1 MAIYHASCRDAKTA
15 EEYLLKCLFK
25 AEDERDEA
33 IAYCDG
39 VRQAEEERIKAAE
52 EAQKEFEEKAKN
64 APVFSVKETKTVKYK
79 VASAYKFCDKDY
91 GLADV
96 KTLTDALNLDDE
108 KLYEWACKNYSG
120 EKGWYSFRPINRTEK
135 TFDYTFVY
143 YGDYDETDLH
153 VFVSEEGWPES
164 FETLMVD
171 EAKIDKFCLITEDG
185 KIKALAITDLR
196 KELKDAISRL
206 LKRADNNES

>member
-1 MAIYHASCRDAKTA
+1 MTETNYKSYRDAKTA

-25 AEDERDEA
+25 AEEERDEA

-39 VRQAEEERIKAAE
+39 VRKAEEGRIEAE
-52 EAQKEFEEKAKN
+52 KEAQKELEEKAKN

-96 KTLTDALNLDDE
+96 KTLTDALNLSDE
-108 KLYEWACKNYSG
+108 ELYEWACKSYSG
-120 EKGWYSFRPINRTEK
+120 EKGWYSFRPINRIEK
-135 TFDYTFVY
+135 TFDYTLVY
-143 YGDYDETDLH
+143 YNDDDETDPQ
-153 VFVSEEGWPES
+153 VFVSEEGWPEN
-164 FETLMVD
+164 FEKLMAD
-171 EAKIDKFCLITEDG
+171 EAKIDKFCLITEDS

-206 LKRADNNES
+206 LKKEQQ

>member
-1 MAIYHASCRDAKTA
+1 MIETNYKSCRDAKTA

-25 AEDERDEA
+25 AEEERDEA

-39 VRQAEEERIKAAE
+39 VRKAEEGRIEAEEE
-52 EAQKEFEEKAKN
+52 AQRELEEKAKN
-64 APVFSVKETKTVKYK
+64 APVFSVKETKAVRYK
-79 VASAYKFCDKDY
+79 VTSAYKFCDKDY

-96 KTLTDALNLDDE
+96 KTLTDALNLSDE
-108 KLYEWACKNYSG
+108 ELYEWACKNYSG

-143 YGDYDETDLH
+143 YGDDETDLQ
-153 VFVSEEGWPES
+153 VFVSEEGWPEN
-164 FETLMVD
+164 FEKLTVD
-171 EAKIDKFCLITEDG
+171 EAKIDKFCLITEDS
-185 KIKALAITDLR
+185 KVKALAIADLR

-206 LKRADNNES
+206 LKKEQQ

>member
-1 MAIYHASCRDAKTA
+1 MTIYHASCRDAKTA

-39 VRQAEEERIKAAE
+39 VRRAEEERIKAAE
-52 EAQKEFEEKAKN
+52 EAQKELEEKAKN
-64 APVFSVKETKTVKYK
+64 APVFSVKETKAVKYE

-91 GLADV
+91 GSADV

-108 KLYEWACKNYSG
+108 KLYEWACKSYSG

-135 TFDYTFVY
+135 TFDYMLAY
-143 YGDYDETDLH
+143 YNDNDGTDLQA
-153 VFVSEEGWPES
+153 FVSEEGWPEN
-164 FETLMVD
+164 FENLMVD
-171 EAKIDKFCLITEDG
+171 EAKIDKFCFITEDS
-185 KIKALAITDLR
+185 KIKALAIADLR

-206 LKRADNNES
+206 LKRDDKNES

>member
-1 MAIYHASCRDAKTA
+1 MTETNFKSCRDAKTA
-15 EEYLLKCLFK
+15 EEYLLRCLFK

-39 VRQAEEERIKAAE
+39 VRRAEEERIKAAE
-52 EAQKEFEEKAKN
+52 EAQKELEEKAKN

-96 KTLTDALNLDDE
+96 KTLTDALNLSDE
-108 KLYEWACKNYSG
+108 ELYEWACKNYSG
-120 EKGWYSFRPINRTEK
+120 EKGC
-135 TFDYTFVY
+135 D
-143 YGDYDETDLH
+143 DETDLQA
-153 VFVSEEGWPES
+153 FVSEEGWPEN
-164 FETLMVD
+164 FEKLMVD
-171 EAKIDKFCLITEDG
+171 EAKIDKFCLITEDS

-206 LKRADNNES
+206 LKRADKNES

>member
-1 MAIYHASCRDAKTA
+1 MTETNYKSCRDAKTA

-25 AEDERDEA
+25 AEEERDEA
-33 IAYCDG
+33 IAYYDG
-39 VRQAEEERIKAAE
+39 VRKAEEGRIEAEEE
-52 EAQKEFEEKAKN
+52 AQRELEEKAKN
-64 APVFSVKETKTVKYK
+64 APVFSVKETKAVRYK

-96 KTLTDALNLDDE
+96 KTLTDALNLSDE
-108 KLYEWACKNYSG
+108 ELYEWACKNYSG

-143 YGDYDETDLH
+143 YGDDETDLQ
-153 VFVSEEGWPES
+153 VFVSEEGWPEN
-164 FETLMVD
+164 FEKLTVD
-171 EAKIDKFCLITEDG
+171 EAKIDKFCLITEDS
-185 KIKALAITDLR
+185 KVKALAIADLR

-206 LKRADNNES
+206 LKKEQQ

>member
-15 EEYLLKCLFK
+15 EEYLLRCLFK

-39 VRQAEEERIKAAE
+39 VRRAEEDRIEAE
-52 EAQKEFEEKAKN
+52 KEAQKELEEKAKN
-64 APVFSVKETKTVKYK
+64 APVFEVKETKTVKYG
-79 VASAYKFCDKDY
+79 VANAYKFCDKDY

-108 KLYEWACKNYSG
+108 KLYEWACKSYSG
-120 EKGWYSFRPINRTEK
+120 EKGWYSFRPIKRTEK
-135 TFDYTFVY
+135 TFDYVLSY
-143 YGDYDETDLH
+143 YNDDDGTDLQA
-153 VFVSEEGWPES
+153 FVSEEGWPEN
-164 FETLMVD
+164 FKKLMVD
-171 EAKIDKFCLITEDG
+171 EAKTDKFCLITEDS
-185 KIKALAITDLR
+185 KIKALAIIDLR

-206 LKRADNNES
+206 LKRDDKNEN

>member
-1 MAIYHASCRDAKTA
+1 MTETNFKSCRDAKTA

-33 IAYCDG
+33 MAYCEG
-39 VRQAEEERIKAAE
+39 VRQAEEERIEAE
-52 EAQKEFEEKAKN
+52 KEAQKELEEKAKN

-108 KLYEWACKNYSG
+108 KLYEWACKSYSG
-120 EKGWYSFRPINRTEK
+120 EKGWYSFIPINRTEK

-143 YGDYDETDLH
+143 YGDDETDLQT
-153 VFVSEEGWPES
+153 FVSEEGWPEN
-164 FETLMVD
+164 FEKLTVD
-171 EAKIDKFCLITEDG
+171 EAKINKFCLITEDS
-185 KIKALAITDLR
+185 KIKALAITGLR

-206 LKRADNNES
+206 LKKEQQ